1 MAAKLGR
8 DRGSCM
14 HASNTSGSTAWGLI
28 PEWRLWLL
36 LGGDPLWCEEV
47 LSASGS
53 TAWGLIPEWRLWLLL
68 GGDPLWCEEVL
79 SVSCGGWLL
88 LAAIGDIMRL
98 TGPAT
103 AVRAMLH
110 GMLAFHASV
119 LLGQHPLSR
128 ALPRL

>member
-36 LGGDPLWCEEV
+36 LGGGPLWCEEV
-47 LSASGS
+47 LSAPGS
-53 TAWGLIPEWRLWLLL
+53 TVCGLIPEWRLWLLL

-88 LAAIGDIMRL
+88 LAAIGDVMRL